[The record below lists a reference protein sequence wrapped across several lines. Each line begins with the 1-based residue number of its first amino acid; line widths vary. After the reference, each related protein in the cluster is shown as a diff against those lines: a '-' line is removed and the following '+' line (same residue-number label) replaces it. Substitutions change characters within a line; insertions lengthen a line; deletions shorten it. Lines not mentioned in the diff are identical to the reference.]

1 MRQLFGVDRQ
11 VLALALA
18 RMAESVG
25 NSFLIVVLPLFI
37 RSEFVSGATFGLT
50 EVAITGIVLALFGL
64 VNSPLQP
71 FTGRLSDRVGR
82 RKIFVLTGL
91 VLIATAGIAYA
102 FATKYWHL
110 VGLRVLQGIA
120 GALIIPT
127 TVALVNDLASDDNR
141 GGNMGTY
148 NTFRLVG
155 FGVGPIAGGAVV
167 GAGPYSFE
175 LGGLAVSL
183 TGFDAAFYFA
193 ASTAIVSFLLV
204 FFTIR
209 DPDIEPTEPD
219 SSSSGIQVLDRDGD
233 NLLDPVFALGV
244 VSFFMALGIAVFAT
258 LGGPVNER
266 LGQGELMFGLQFAA
280 FVLAQILLQAPIGR
294 ATDFYGRRRF
304 ILLGTVLLVPTT
316 LAQGFVLDPWL
327 MVFARFAQGVAGAMV
342 FAPAL
347 ALAGD
352 LASPDESG
360 STLSVL
366 TMAFGFGVA
375 AGPLLS
381 GFLVAYGFATPFIFA
396 AALAGL
402 GALIVVTQV
411 EEVLDLDGPDE
422 PGDDDADI
430 EPTSLAGETPVDA
443 GERGLDADADARTDG
458 VDD

>member
-1 MRQLFGVDRQ
+1 MRRVFGVDPQ

-25 NSFLIVVLPLFI
+25 NSFLIVVLPIFI
-37 RSEFVSGATFGLT
+37 GSEFVGGSTFGLT

-71 FTGRLSDRVGR
+71 LTGRLSDRVGR
-82 RKIFVLTGL
+82 RKIFVLAGL
-91 VLIATAGIAYA
+91 VLIATAGVSYS

-167 GAGPYSFE
+167 AAGPYSLD
-175 LGGLAVSL
+175 LGGLALSL

-193 ASTAIVSFLLV
+193 ASTAVVSFLLV
-204 FFTIR
+204 LFTIR

-219 SSSSGIQVLDRDGD
+219 RSSASIRVFDRDGD

-258 LGGPVNER
+258 LGTPVNER
-266 LGQGELMFGLQFAA
+266 LDQGAQMFGLQFAA

-316 LAQGFVLDPWL
+316 LAQGFVRASWL
-327 MVFARFAQGVAGAMV
+327 MVLARFAQGVAGAMV

-352 LASPDESG
+352 LASPDSSG

-381 GFLVAYGFATPFIFA
+381 GFLVTYGFAVPFVLA
-396 AALAGL
+396 ATLAAV
-402 GALIVVTQV
+402 GAVIVLTQV
-411 EEVLDLDGPDE
+411 EEVLDVDGTEPTANSGDIPPDS
-422 PGDDDADI
+422 GVNVDDD
-430 EPTSLAGETPVDA
+430 
-443 GERGLDADADARTDG
+443 
-458 VDD
+458 